1 MNKHESSVFDCH
13 VGNSTSRGRHLEEE
27 FEGNLDIATEQN
39 LITESCQT

>member
-13 VGNSTSRGRHLEEE
+13 VGNTTSRGLHLDDE
-27 FEGNLDIATEQN
+27 FEESLDISTEQN